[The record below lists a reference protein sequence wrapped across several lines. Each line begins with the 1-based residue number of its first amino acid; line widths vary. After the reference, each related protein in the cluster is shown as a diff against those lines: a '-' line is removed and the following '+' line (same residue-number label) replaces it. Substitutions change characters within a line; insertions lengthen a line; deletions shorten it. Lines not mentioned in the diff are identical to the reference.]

1 MINAELSYVTTLEEF
16 YSEIRR
22 QQEEAHGHDYCQQ
35 HDAIQRLLKT
45 ECKTYKEL
53 GTHQGGTAAA
63 ALMMKPE
70 RVELIDISMEK
81 YRRFAK
87 PIFEKYCKDNNIE
100 LIIKEV
106 SSTSL
111 ESLGSK
117 VDLMLIDS
125 RHVRPHMEAEL
136 NLHHGNVSKYI
147 VFHDTSAVPELYKG
161 IVNFCARQP
170 WEIIERGTANVGYT
184 VIKRK

>member
-1 MINAELSYVTTLEEF
+1 MINAELSHVTTLEEF

-63 ALMMKPE
+63 ALMMKPAK
-70 RVELIDISMEK
+70 VELIDISMEK

-111 ESLGSK
+111 ESLGSQ

-147 VFHDTSAVPELYKG
+147 VFHDTTAVPELYKG

>member
-22 QQEEAHGHDYCQQ
+22 QQEEAHGSDYCQQ
-35 HDAIQRLLKT
+35 HDAIQRLLKD

-63 ALMMKPE
+63 ALMMKPS
-70 RVELIDISMEK
+70 RVELVDISMEK
-81 YRRFAK
+81 YRKFAK
-87 PIFEKYCKDNNIE
+87 PIFEKYCADNNIE
-100 LIIKEV
+100 LVVKEV
-106 SSTSL
+106 DSTSL
-111 ESLGSK
+111 SSLGPN

-125 RHVRPHMEAEL
+125 RHVRQHMEAEL
-136 NLHHGNVSKYI
+136 NMHHRNVMKYI
-147 VFHDTSAVPELYKG
+147 IFHDTSAVPQLYQG
-161 IVNFCARQP
+161 IVNFCSRNP
-170 WEIIERGTANVGYT
+170 WEVVERGTANVGYT